1 MKKKRRGGLPPAGLS
16 LVRNPKP
23 AEVYE
28 FFQKNYGRLRFS
40 PSVSISLRD
49 HAKNPKRLQAEAR
62 KAVCREGIG
71 TKSQQALQ
79 LMREQIK
86 TERKAESRA
95 QRLAEERRRFELKQQ
110 KKKQKHR
117 GR

>member
-1 MKKKRRGGLPPAGLS
+1 MKKKRKGGLPPAGLS

-23 AEVYE
+23 FEVYE
-28 FFQKNYGRLRFS
+28 FFQKNYDSLRFS
-40 PSVSISLRD
+40 PSVSISQRN
-49 HAKNPKRLQAEAR
+49 HARNSKRLQAEAR
-62 KAVCREGIG
+62 RAVCREGIG

-79 LMREQIK
+79 LMREQTK
-86 TERKAESRA
+86 AERKAESKVQRRA
-95 QRLAEERRRFELKQQ
+95 EARRRFELKQQ